1 MRYWCLVTS
10 KDNWKICKNNNV
22 WGMDYRYYITLK
34 NFLKKGDKAI
44 VYVHGGNFTA
54 EIEIESVFYYDDK
67 PLGWTKKKG
76 KETKEFLFPY
86 RNKIKIIKEGELH
99 ISTSIKEEKD
109 KADHFKSNPID
120 KISFIA
126 DKGKTWNIYFQ
137 VSILSIPKEDFE
149 FISRELK

>member
-10 KDNWKICKNNNV
+10 KDNWKVCKENNV
-22 WGMDYRYYITLK
+22 WGMDYRYYITMK
-34 NFLKKGDKAI
+34 DFFKKGDKAVI
-44 VYVHGGNFTA
+44 YTHGGDFVA
-54 EIEIESVFYYDDK
+54 EVEIDGDFYYDETHI
-67 PLGWTKKKG
+67 GWTKKKG

-86 RNKIKIIKEGELH
+86 RNKIKIIKEGVLH
-99 ISTSIKEEKD
+99 ISASIKEEKN
-109 KADHFKSNPID
+109 KAEHAKPNVID

-137 VSILSIPKEDFE
+137 VSILNIPKEDLE